1 MNKGKKI
8 INPSLVTFQEN
19 YLEDRASKML
29 YQQKVKKKDRQI
41 VILVCLLIFIWW
53 FMVRPLQILWNGG
66 LWDGNANE
74 SQTNTTSEPLFSN
87 DNQKVVTKASVKSS
101 DGLEKIVKTQN

>member
-1 MNKGKKI
+1 
-8 INPSLVTFQEN
+8 
-19 YLEDRASKML
+19 
-29 YQQKVKKKDRQI
+29 
-41 VILVCLLIFIWW
+41 
-53 FMVRPLQILWNGG
+53 MVRPLQILWNGG

-101 DGLEKIVKTQN
+101 DGLEKL